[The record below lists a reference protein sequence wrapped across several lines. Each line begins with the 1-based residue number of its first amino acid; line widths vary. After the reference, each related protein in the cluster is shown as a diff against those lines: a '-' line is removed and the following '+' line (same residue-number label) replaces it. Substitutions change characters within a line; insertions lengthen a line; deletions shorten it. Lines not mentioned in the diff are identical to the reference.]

1 MPRTDELKKWIIKED
16 VQIEHSHYLK
26 LLKGTIVIAKDRP
39 ILLDELGLEIP
50 EKLYWQL
57 VEELDNED
65 ITLDDLNGTSAVDR
79 FSSAKFA
86 GLSTTYEAVLSHATA
101 ADGIS
106 ADTNGQGY
114 VVYKVEISGFQEA
127 GIYSNT
133 IFIFY
138 VPVAIK

>member
-1 MPRTDELKKWIIKED
+1 MGAT
-16 VQIEHSHYLK
+16 
-26 LLKGTIVIAKDRP
+26 
-39 ILLDELGLEIP
+39 
-50 EKLYWQL
+50 
-57 VEELDNED
+57 D
-65 ITLDDLNGTSAVDR
+65 ITLDDLNGAGAVDR

-101 ADGIS
+101 ADGTN

-133 IFIFY
+133 ISY
-138 VPVAIK
+138 LCTGRY

>member
-65 ITLDDLNGTSAVDR
+65 ITLDDLADSISLFDII
-79 FSSAKFA
+79 K
-86 GLSTTYEAVLSHATA
+86 LSYATKNKSIIEKVIEVLQER
-101 ADGIS
+101 IK
-106 ADTNGQGY
+106 QL
-114 VVYKVEISGFQEA
+114 EIK
-127 GIYSNT
+127 YH
-133 IFIFY
+133 
-138 VPVAIK
+138 VKR